1 VAEKTKGGIKA
12 DDVISISLAD
22 IRQGGPGRVCDLL
35 STVKKGR
42 ACVVNS
48 VTYGDVEVVVAG
60 LIKAREKGKHFLYR
74 TAAAFVRVMAGIAPK
89 ADFLSRGELVSGS
102 PFGGLFVVG
111 SYVPKTTAQVA
122 ALKLETNIF
131 PIEIHVEKLLDERFS
146 AAEIDRATGLVNDH
160 LEQGKDVVIFT
171 SRALVTGIDA
181 RASLD
186 IGQVVSDSL
195 IRIVRG
201 LTHQPRYLVAKGGI
215 TSSDVATKGL
225 AVKRAMIIGQVMPG
239 VPVWQLGEDSRY
251 PGMSYIVFP
260 GNVGDDQALA
270 AIQKKLA

>member
-1 VAEKTKGGIKA
+1 
-12 DDVISISLAD
+12 
-22 IRQGGPGRVCDLL
+22 
-35 STVKKGR
+35 
-42 ACVVNS
+42 
-48 VTYGDVEVVVAG
+48 VEVVVAG
-60 LIKAREKGKHFLYR
+60 LIKAREKGKNFLYR
-74 TAAAFVRVMAGIAPK
+74 TAAAFVRVMAGIVPK
-89 ADFLSRGELVSGS
+89 ADFLSREELVSGS

-122 ALKLETNIF
+122 ALKLETKIV

-201 LTHQPRYLVAKGGI
+201 LTHQPSYLVAKGGI